1 MPRRRAV
8 TILLFPVLAII
19 FIVGWIMY
27 AVGEPKAS
35 NKRRPNIIAKAA
47 KKEPDLEIGLMAE
60 LAEEQEI
67 TAK

>member
-1 MPRRRAV
+1 
-8 TILLFPVLAII
+8 
-19 FIVGWIMY
+19 MY